1 MWIFK
6 YLACLMDSHSFIEL
20 TWEGSPY
27 QYCLRCGK
35 VEAQDLVKESILAEG
50 GEIMRA
56 N

>member
-6 YLACLMDSHSFIEL
+6 YLACLASNHIDIDI
-20 TWEGSPY
+20 TWKNSPY

-35 VEAQDLVKESILAEG
+35 VEARDLLNESILAGG